1 MKSVSFELYRYQ
13 LLPVTRHAQQNLFHE
28 IKSVEDIEKNKNH
41 FVGEILKS
49 FPKILHRAYDLN
61 QKKIFYENDVLCL
74 KVAVQKSLERNNVNF
89 RREKIE
95 DWPNITILINNKQ
108 NIQMIAVSKNEKAFS
123 SSGTVIKSIQTLI
136 NNRLKEYQ
144 LQMHTEAM
152 FDKKEFWSIVT
163 SNQTRLKSIKFELI
177 SPNLANISSK
187 LKLDLKQLNKDTN
200 SHKTNL
206 EFNSPIGA
214 TLEVNQGNVMINS
227 LLDYAAEGGGDISFV
242 IKGFKKKIHT
252 SSSVKT
258 VEVDEL
264 MVDHLTPTQLEHFTD
279 IFKL

>member
-13 LLPVTRHAQQNLFHE
+13 LLPVTRHAQQNLFHD

-41 FVGEILKS
+41 FVGEILEN

-136 NNRLKEYQ
+136 NNRLKDYQ

-242 IKGFKKKIHT
+242 VRHSKY
-252 SSSVKT
+252 SVT
-258 VEVDEL
+258 L
-264 MVDHLTPTQLEHFTD
+264 F
-279 IFKL
+279 FYN